1 MTNSTGSQQANRQRD
16 IDAYLEAFV
25 SDREPPIAEPIA
37 KPKERFV
44 NSPYQSQPAPALDDF
59 QANEDYIQEPQL
71 PSAPA
76 RFRTSQEELQ
86 KLRQF
91 IEEAQNRN
99 QPRRAAAAPA
109 RRSSPRSAGILKLLL
124 FTALISGVTLM
135 AYRYIRNCQA
145 TGQCQWNLALP
156 LTVPDRQSPVVSQTA
171 VGDRTPL
178 ANPNS
183 LASQSQVAIQP
194 FQVQTP
200 PSPSSNLFRDAVN
213 TATQAVEMA
222 KTAKTEEAWNGIADR
237 WLEAIRLM
245 NAVPRSHARYE
256 LAQQKAREYT
266 ERLTY
271 VQQEA
276 EKAAQLEQTSL
287 ADAAGV
293 QTCTSTKPEPARTKQ
308 SQQ

>member
-25 SDREPPIAEPIA
+25 SDREPSIGEPMA
-37 KPKERFV
+37 NPKEKFV
-44 NSPYQSQPAPALDDF
+44 SNLYPGHPAPALDDF
-59 QANEDYIQEPQL
+59 QANQDYVQEPQL
-71 PSAPA
+71 PASPA

-99 QPRRAAAAPA
+99 QPRRAVAAPA
-109 RRSSPRSAGILKLLL
+109 RRSSQRSAGIIKLLL
-124 FTALISGVTLM
+124 FTVLISGVTLLV
-135 AYRYIRNCQA
+135 YRYIRSCQT

-156 LTVPDRQSPVVSQTA
+156 LTVPSNQSPGVSQTA
-171 VGDRTPL
+171 LGDRTPI
-178 ANPNS
+178 ASSNS

-194 FQVQTP
+194 FQAQTP
-200 PSPSSNLFRDAVN
+200 PSPSPNLFRDAVN

-222 KTAKTEEAWNGIADR
+222 KTAKTEEAWNAIADR

-287 ADAAGV
+287 ADAAGS
-293 QTCTSTKPEPARTKQ
+293 QTCASTKPDPARTKQ